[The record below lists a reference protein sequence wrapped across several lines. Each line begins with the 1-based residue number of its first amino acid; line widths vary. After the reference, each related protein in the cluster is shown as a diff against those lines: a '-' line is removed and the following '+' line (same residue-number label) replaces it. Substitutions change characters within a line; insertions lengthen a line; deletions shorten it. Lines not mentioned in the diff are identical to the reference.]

1 MAKEQEF
8 ETTEAAHGRLSRRRF
23 LQLTSAAAGAAA
35 LGAWPGASTA
45 GAPAVIKPTAEL
57 VVAFSLD
64 PGHFD
69 PRVEA
74 GVPGFSMMYPHMYE
88 TLVWRRKD
96 LTLDPAISL
105 AEKWEQVN
113 PTTLRLQLRQGV
125 KFHNGDTFDAEA
137 VKVSADSYTA
147 PESKFP
153 VKSSMAVTRE
163 VKVIDKY
170 TVDYITE
177 VPSRPLLRILGLQ
190 AMMSPRALQELGPK
204 IATNPIGTGPY
215 KFVEYIPGQHVLMEV
230 NPNYWGPKPKSNR
243 LKIRFIPENG
253 TRLAALESGEV
264 MMITNVPPDSIRR
277 LESNPPLEMRTS
289 VTNRIMF
296 ITLRTDRP
304 PWTDKRARQALN
316 YAVDKEAIT
325 QGILGGLAPIAQ
337 APLPPAVFGTHT
349 GLKPYPYDPAKAK
362 QSLAEAGATG
372 ATFNLGVPNGRY
384 LLDKQ
389 IGEAIAGYLSDV
401 GVRVNFDNPIWS
413 SFVTEI
419 SKFDKAKYDGYFFGW
434 GVVTGEPEQ
443 LMREHFHSK
452 FTRRNA
458 YKNPEVDRLVDEA
471 AESFDDAKVKAAYA
485 RAQEIVWDE
494 CPWIFLH
501 LQPDLNAVNKRLH
514 GFEARPD
521 EWLILT
527 EAYLV

>member
-1 MAKEQEF
+1 MASDQISA
-8 ETTEAAHGRLSRRRF
+8 TLHVPYGRLSRRRF
-23 LQLTSAAAGAAA
+23 LQGASAVASVAA
-35 LGAWPGASTA
+35 LGLWPRASV
-45 GAPAVIKPTAEL
+45 GQAPAVVKPTPEL

-88 TLVWRRKD
+88 TIIWRRKD
-96 LTLDPAISL
+96 ITLDPALSL
-105 AEKWEQVN
+105 AEKWEQVD
-113 PTTLRLQLRQGV
+113 PTTLRLTLRQGV
-125 KFHNGDTFDAEA
+125 KFHNGDGFDAEA
-137 VKVSADSYTA
+137 VKVSAESYTA

-163 VKVIDKY
+163 VKIVDQH
-170 TVDYITE
+170 TVEYLTS
-177 VPSRPLLRILGLQ
+177 VPSRPLLRTMSLQ
-190 AMMSPRALQELGPK
+190 AMLSPRALRELGPK
-204 IATNPIGTGPY
+204 IATNPVGTGPY
-215 KFVEYIPGQHVLMEV
+215 KFVEYVPGQHVLMET
-230 NPNYWGPKPKSNR
+230 NPQYWGPQPRAHR

-264 MMITNVPPDSIRR
+264 MMITNVPPDSIKR
-277 LESNPPLEMRTS
+277 LESTPQLAMRTS

-296 ITLRTDRP
+296 VTLRTDRS

-316 YAVDKEAIT
+316 YAIDKEAIT
-325 QGILGGLAPIAQ
+325 QGLLGGRAPIAR
-337 APLPPAVFGTHT
+337 APLPPVVFGSHT
-349 GLKPYPYDPAKAK
+349 GLQPYAYDPTKAK
-362 QSLAEAGATG
+362 RLLAEAGASG

-389 IGEAIAGYLSDV
+389 IGEAIAGFLSDV
-401 GVRVNFDNPIWS
+401 GLKVHFDNPTWS

-419 SKFDKAKYDGYFFGW
+419 SKFDQAKYDGYFFGW
-434 GVVTGEPEQ
+434 GVVTGEPDM
-443 LMREHFHSK
+443 LMREHYHAK

-458 YKNPEVDRLVDEA
+458 YKNPQVDRLIDEA
-471 AESFDDAKVKAAYA
+471 AESFDEEKVKAAYW
-485 RAQEIVWDE
+485 RAQEIVWEE

-501 LQPDLNAVNKRLH
+501 LQPDLNAVNRRLQ

-527 EAYLV
+527 EAYLA

>member
-1 MAKEQEF
+1 MAND
-8 ETTEAAHGRLSRRRF
+8 HGYDATAEGSQHLSRRRF
-23 LQLTSAAAGAAA
+23 LRIASAAAGATAF
-35 LGAWPGASTA
+35 GAWPGSGFG
-45 GAPAVIKPTAEL
+45 GAPAVAKPAEEL
-57 VVAFSLD
+57 VVGFSVD
-64 PGHFD
+64 PGHLD

-74 GVPGFSMMYPHMYE
+74 GVPGFSMMYPNMYE
-88 TLVWRRKD
+88 TIVWRRRD
-96 LTLDPAISL
+96 LTLDPALSL
-105 AEKWEQVN
+105 AEKWEQLN
-113 PTTLRLQLRQGV
+113 PTTLRFKLRRGV
-125 KFHNGDTFDAEA
+125 KFHNGDDFDAEA
-137 VKVSADSYTA
+137 VKVTAETFTA

-170 TVDYITE
+170 TADYITE
-177 VPSRPLLRILGLQ
+177 VPSRPLLRILGFQ
-190 AMMSPRALQELGPK
+190 AMMSPRAMRELGAK
-204 IATNPIGTGPY
+204 IATTPVGTGPY

-230 NPNYWGPKPKSNR
+230 NPRYWGPRPKSER

-264 MMITNVPPDSIRR
+264 MMITNVPPDSIKR
-277 LESNPPLEMRTS
+277 LQGNPQLEMRTS

-316 YAVDKEAIT
+316 YAVDKEAI
-325 QGILGGLAPIAQ
+325 AQ
-337 APLPPAVFGTHT
+337 APLPPAVFGSHP
-349 GLKPYPYDPAKAK
+349 GLKPYPYDPAKARK
-362 QSLAEAGATG
+362 LLAEAGATG

-389 IGEAIAGYLSDV
+389 IGEAIAGYLSDI
-401 GVRVNFDNPIWS
+401 GLRVNFENPLWS
-413 SFVTEI
+413 AFVTEV

-434 GVVTGEPEQ
+434 GVVTGEPDM
-443 LMREHFHSK
+443 LMREHYHSK

-471 AESFDDAKVKAAYA
+471 AESFDETPVKAAYV

-501 LQPDLNAVNKRLH
+501 LQPDLNAVNKRLR